1 MLQIAVVDDERNI
14 ISEIT
19 QKLEQYFSEQSVLY
33 RVHPFENGQDFL
45 AHEQTFDIIFLDI
58 RLDGLS
64 GMDVAKT
71 LRLGG
76 VKSAIIFITVLHEY
90 VYDAFEVEASDF
102 LLKPLNDSR
111 FSRTMDRICNN
122 LRHIDYKCLSLISKG
137 NTCRLLRLKDIYYC
151 EAINHRIEI
160 HMNGIVHECTLK
172 IKELSQQLDSR
183 FFLCHRSYFVNLDF
197 VVGYADGQAI
207 LTNGEKIPVS
217 RWRGQEF
224 SKAVLRRMK
233 EDKL

>member
-1 MLQIAVVDDERNI
+1 MYQIAIIDDEKNM

-19 QKLEQYFSEQSVLY
+19 QKLKHYLDKKSILY

-45 AHEQTFDIIFLDI
+45 AHDQIFDLIFLDI
-58 RLDGLS
+58 QMDGMS

-71 LRLGG
+71 LRQSGI
-76 VKSAIIFITVLHEY
+76 KSVIIFITVLHEY
-90 VYDAFEVEASDF
+90 VYDAFEVEASDY
-102 LLKPLNDSR
+102 LLKPLNDLR
-111 FSRTMDRICNN
+111 FSRTMDRICKN
-122 LRHIDYKCLSLISKG
+122 LQNIDYKCLSLTSKG
-137 NTCRLLRLKDIYYC
+137 NTCKLLRLKDIYYC
-151 EAINHRIEI
+151 EAVNHKMEI
-160 HMNGIVHECTLK
+160 HMHDHVHECTLK
-172 IKELSQQLDSR
+172 MRELSEQLDSR
-183 FFLCHRSYFVNLDF
+183 FYLCHRSYFVNLDF

-217 RWRGQEF
+217 RLRSQEF

>member
-71 LRLGG
+71 LRQGG
-76 VKSAIIFITVLHEY
+76 VKSSIIFITVLHEY

-102 LLKPLNDSR
+102 LLKPLND
-111 FSRTMDRICNN
+111 
-122 LRHIDYKCLSLISKG
+122 LRAASSAFVSLTAFG
-137 NTCRLLRLKDIYYC
+137 L
-151 EAINHRIEI
+151 
-160 HMNGIVHECTLK
+160 
-172 IKELSQQLDSR
+172 
-183 FFLCHRSYFVNLDF
+183 
-197 VVGYADGQAI
+197 
-207 LTNGEKIPVS
+207 P
-217 RWRGQEF
+217 
-224 SKAVLRRMK
+224 
-233 EDKL
+233 

>member
-71 LRLGG
+71 LRQGG

-102 LLKPLNDSR
+102 
-111 FSRTMDRICNN
+111 FI
-122 LRHIDYKCLSLISKG
+122 
-137 NTCRLLRLKDIYYC
+137 
-151 EAINHRIEI
+151 EAF
-160 HMNGIVHECTLK
+160 K
-172 IKELSQQLDSR
+172 
-183 FFLCHRSYFVNLDF
+183 
-197 VVGYADGQAI
+197 
-207 LTNGEKIPVS
+207 
-217 RWRGQEF
+217 
-224 SKAVLRRMK
+224 
-233 EDKL
+233 

>member
-19 QKLEQYFSEQSVLY
+19 QKLEQYFSGQSVLY
-33 RVHPFENGQDFL
+33 RVHPFGNGQDFL
-45 AHEQTFDIIFLDI
+45 THEQTFDIIFLDI
-58 RLDGLS
+58 QINGLS
-64 GMDVAKT
+64 GMDVAKA
-71 LRLGG
+71 LRKAG

-102 LLKPLNDSR
+102 LLKPLNDLR
-111 FSRTMDRICNN
+111 FTRTMDRICNN
-122 LRHIDYKCLSLISKG
+122 LQHTDYKCLSLISKG
-137 NTCRLLRLKDIYYC
+137 NTCKLLRLKDIYYC
-151 EAINHRIEI
+151 EAVNHRIEI
-160 HMNGIVHECTLK
+160 HMNGTVHECTLK
-172 IKELSQQLDSR
+172 MRELSEQLDSR

-197 VVGYADGQAI
+197 VVGYSDGQAI

-217 RWRGQEF
+217 RLRGQEF

-233 EDKL
+233 EEQL

>member
-1 MLQIAVVDDERNI
+1 
-14 ISEIT
+14 
-19 QKLEQYFSEQSVLY
+19 
-33 RVHPFENGQDFL
+33 
-45 AHEQTFDIIFLDI
+45 
-58 RLDGLS
+58 
-64 GMDVAKT
+64 MDVAKT
-71 LRLGG
+71 LRQGG

-102 LLKPLNDSR
+102 LLKPLNDLR
-111 FSRTMDRICNN
+111 FSRTMDRI
-122 LRHIDYKCLSLISKG
+122 YKCLSLISKG

-207 LTNGEKIPVS
+207 LMNGEKIPVS
-217 RWRGQEF
+217 RLRGQEF

>member
-1 MLQIAVVDDERNI
+1 MDK
-14 ISEIT
+14 T
-19 QKLEQYFSEQSVLY
+19 
-33 RVHPFENGQDFL
+33 FL
-45 AHEQTFDIIFLDI
+45 PMNRPLIIIFLDI
-58 RLDGLS
+58 RLNGLS

-71 LRLGG
+71 LRQGG

-183 FFLCHRSYFVNLDF
+183 FFLS
-197 VVGYADGQAI
+197 
-207 LTNGEKIPVS
+207 PP
-217 RWRGQEF
+217 
-224 SKAVLRRMK
+224 
-233 EDKL
+233 KLFCQPGFCCRIC

>member
-19 QKLEQYFSEQSVLY
+19 QKLEQYFSEQSVLF

-71 LRLGG
+71 LRQGG

-102 LLKPLNDSR
+102 LLKPLNDLR

-122 LRHIDYKCLSLISKG
+122 LRHIDYKE
-137 NTCRLLRLKDIYYC
+137 TPADFF
-151 EAINHRIEI
+151 A
-160 HMNGIVHECTLK
+160 LK
-172 IKELSQQLDSR
+172 IYITARQSITE
-183 FFLCHRSYFVNLDF
+183 
-197 VVGYADGQAI
+197 
-207 LTNGEKIPVS
+207 
-217 RWRGQEF
+217 
-224 SKAVLRRMK
+224 SKFT
-233 EDKL
+233 

>member
-71 LRLGG
+71 LRQGG
-76 VKSAIIFITVLHEY
+76 VKALLFLLLYCMNMFMTHLKWKHRIFIE
-90 VYDAFEVEASDF
+90 AF
-102 LLKPLNDSR
+102 K
-111 FSRTMDRICNN
+111 
-122 LRHIDYKCLSLISKG
+122 
-137 NTCRLLRLKDIYYC
+137 
-151 EAINHRIEI
+151 
-160 HMNGIVHECTLK
+160 
-172 IKELSQQLDSR
+172 
-183 FFLCHRSYFVNLDF
+183 
-197 VVGYADGQAI
+197 
-207 LTNGEKIPVS
+207 
-217 RWRGQEF
+217 
-224 SKAVLRRMK
+224 
-233 EDKL
+233 